1 MADPQDARSSPT
13 RLLARPGAPPAAP
26 LEPGL
31 YKLELDVVRD
41 GTLYVPDADGGARP
55 LLVMLHGATMNAT
68 QMLRPLLSVADD
80 LGIVLLIP
88 ESRGQSWDVI
98 AAGAYGPDVE
108 FLDRAL
114 TAAFAACRI
123 DRGAVAVGGISDGA
137 SYALSIGVGNGDL
150 FSKIVAFSPGFIAP
164 MEVIGQP
171 RVFVSHGVND
181 PILPIDTCG
190 RPIVGGL
197 QNAGYDVDYR
207 EFDGGHEMPEPIVRA
222 AFDWLLATGS

>member
-1 MADPQDARSSPT
+1 VADTTGARTSPT
-13 RLLARPGAPPAAP
+13 RLLARPGSRPDNP

-41 GTLYVPDADGGARP
+41 GALYVPDADGARP
-55 LLVMLHGATMNAT
+55 LLVVLHGATMNSS

-80 LGIVLLIP
+80 TGVVLLIP

-98 AAGAYGPDVE
+98 ASGGYGPDVE

-123 DRGAVAVGGISDGA
+123 DAAAVSVGGISDGA

-150 FSKIVAFSPGFIAP
+150 FSKIVAFSPGFMAP
-164 MEVIGQP
+164 TEIVGQP
-171 RVFVSHGVND
+171 RVFVSHGVHD
-181 PILPIDTCG
+181 RILPIDTCG
-190 RPIVGGL
+190 RPIVAGL
-197 QNAGYDVDYR
+197 QSSGYDVDYR

-222 AFDWLLATGS
+222 AFAWLVAD